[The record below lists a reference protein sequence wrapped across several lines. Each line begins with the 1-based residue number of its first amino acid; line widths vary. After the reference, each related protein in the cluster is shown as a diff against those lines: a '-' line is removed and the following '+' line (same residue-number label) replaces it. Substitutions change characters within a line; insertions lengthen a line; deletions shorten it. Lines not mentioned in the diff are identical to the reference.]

1 MPRWAVVVSGHEL
14 GTEKFVPDGQQLLPD
29 HLDERRRAAH
39 VGLQVRREIQLP
51 SPCTVAQL
59 ATDLSRLLDH
69 PGVESTAMLG
79 YSNGGA
85 VAQQLALDDRNRC
98 AGLVLACA
106 FAFNMVSQREQLDGH
121 LAPLLIRRL
130 GIRGWRSRSSHRRP
144 TSSAPTAPAR

>member
-29 HLDERRRAAH
+29 QLDERRRAAH

-85 VAQQLALDDRNRC
+85 VAQ
-98 AGLVLACA
+98 
-106 FAFNMVSQREQLDGH
+106 
-121 LAPLLIRRL
+121 
-130 GIRGWRSRSSHRRP
+130 
-144 TSSAPTAPAR
+144 